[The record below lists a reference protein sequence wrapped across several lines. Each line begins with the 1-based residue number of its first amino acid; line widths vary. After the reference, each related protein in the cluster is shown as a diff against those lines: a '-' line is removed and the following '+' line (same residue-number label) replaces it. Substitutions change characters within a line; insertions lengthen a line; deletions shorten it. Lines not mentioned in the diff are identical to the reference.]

1 MPSSSGLGEVAPI
14 WVRQSRPN
22 SKRKDVMNNAD
33 RNGIAVLQERR
44 YSWGALPFLVV
55 VVLGSIGFLGME
67 NGSDNSL

>member
-1 MPSSSGLGEVAPI
+1 
-14 WVRQSRPN
+14 
-22 SKRKDVMNNAD
+22 MNNAD

-44 YSWGALPFLVV
+44 CSWGAPSFLVV